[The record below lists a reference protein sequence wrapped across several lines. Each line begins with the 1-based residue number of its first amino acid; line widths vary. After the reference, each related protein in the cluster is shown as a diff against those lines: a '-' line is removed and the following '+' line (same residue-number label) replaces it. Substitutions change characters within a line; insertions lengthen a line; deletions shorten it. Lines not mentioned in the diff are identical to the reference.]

1 MWVLMCECEYGCGC
15 KCEFVYKRVC
25 GGGGGVC
32 VYLMFEFV
40 DVGGFAC
47 AGEYLWCLNVW
58 VRVRVW
64 A

>member
-1 MWVLMCECEYGCGC
+1 V
-15 KCEFVYKRVC
+15 
-25 GGGGGVC
+25 GVS
-32 VYLMFEFV
+32 VNLFKYVDVEGEKAVNVFV